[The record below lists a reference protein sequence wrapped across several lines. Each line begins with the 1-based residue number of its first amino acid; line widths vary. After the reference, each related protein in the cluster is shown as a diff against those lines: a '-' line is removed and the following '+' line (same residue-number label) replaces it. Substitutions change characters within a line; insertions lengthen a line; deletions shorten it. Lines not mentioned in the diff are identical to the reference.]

1 VVGFDTTILPGR
13 EGTVTEEV
21 SLSKVHDGP
30 FTKCLTVSSNAKN
43 KPQLQ
48 LCVKGMVKVPLS
60 VSPSYIQ
67 MKRGKN
73 GLFETELTLSTEKPD
88 LKVTEVFFTA
98 GSGASG
104 QTPWQNTLPL
114 HCEFKLTKPD
124 SAGAGGTWTYRLA
137 VTTNFM
143 EKDSKS
149 GELVI
154 KTNHPEAGEVKT
166 AGNIDVSVSADQKK

>member
-21 SLSKVHDGP
+21 SIAKIHDGP

-48 LCVKGMVKVPLS
+48 LCMKGMVKVPIS
-60 VSPSYIQ
+60 VSPSYVQ
-67 MKRGKN
+67 MRRGKN
-73 GLFETELTLSTEKPD
+73 GLFEAELMLSTEKPD

-98 GSGASG
+98 VSGSSG
-104 QTPWQNTLPL
+104 QAPWQNTLPL
-114 HCEFKLTKPD
+114 HCDFKLTKTD
-124 SAGAGGTWTYRLA
+124 SAGAGGIWMYKVA
-137 VTTNFM
+137 VTTNFG

-149 GELVI
+149 GEFVI

-166 AGNIDVSVSADQKK
+166 SGNIDVSVSTDQKK

>member
-1 VVGFDTTILPGR
+1 MVGFDTTILPGR

-21 SLSKVHDGP
+21 STAKIHDGA

-43 KPQLQ
+43 KPQMQ
-48 LCVKGMVKVPLS
+48 LCMKGMVKVPLS
-60 VSPSYIQ
+60 VSPSYVQ
-67 MKRGKN
+67 MKRGKS
-73 GLFETELTLSTEKPD
+73 GLYEAELTLSTEKHD

-98 GSGASG
+98 GSGSSG

-114 HCEFKLTKPD
+114 HCDFKLTKPD
-124 SAGAGGTWTYRLA
+124 SVSTGGTWMYRLA
-137 VTTNFM
+137 VTMSFG

-149 GELVI
+149 GEFVI

-166 AGNIDVSVSADQKK
+166 PGSIDVTVEQKK